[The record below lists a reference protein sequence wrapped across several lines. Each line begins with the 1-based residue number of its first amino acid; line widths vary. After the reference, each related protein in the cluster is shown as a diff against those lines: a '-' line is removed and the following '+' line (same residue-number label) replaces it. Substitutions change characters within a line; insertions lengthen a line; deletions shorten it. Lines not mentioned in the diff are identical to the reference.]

1 MMGRRS
7 ITLLT
12 VLALTLA
19 GAAPA
24 AATTIYAVGD
34 TDASS
39 GSKALAN
46 YVIARSP
53 DRFFY
58 LGDVYETGT
67 AAEFQSRYNAIWG
80 TIASRTDPVIGNH
93 EYPNRTLGYFPYWA
107 SKRSWSATTAQHR
120 AYVTPEGWQ
129 VIAYSSEHSASS
141 EAAWVNA
148 RIAEHP
154 GTCRI
159 VMAHKG
165 RHSQPDITGQEA
177 VWKVIKN
184 RTALNLAAHHH
195 LYLRFAKIDGV
206 TVIISGLGG
215 HKPVGLSSTQHHPIA
230 ASVTQ
235 TPTVLKLNLR
245 AGAADFEART
255 AAGTLRDSG
264 TVGCTPATTT
274 PVAPVAAFSATPT
287 SGAAPLSVS
296 FKDAS
301 TGAPTIWEWDFDG
314 NNTVDSTQQNPSFSY
329 TTPGTYTVRLTARN
343 ATGVDDEVKVGLVTV
358 GEAPPPGTEPQTFLA
373 EADAHVRSTSASNYG
388 ALTTIRVRQGDAST
402 PDTYNTYVRFS
413 VSGLAGAPSSARL
426 RLFVTDESPNGGS
439 VWTTSSAW
447 AESSITW
454 STAPGFSGTPLAP
467 GAATVLGAWRE
478 VDVTRAISGNGA
490 FAFVLASTSTNS
502 AIYSS
507 REGANPPQLV
517 VTP

>member
-1 MMGRRS
+1 M
-7 ITLLT
+7 
-12 VLALTLA
+12 V

-34 TDASS
+34 TDAST

-46 YVIARSP
+46 YVIARAP

-67 AAEFQSRYNAIWG
+67 AAEFQSRYDAIWG
-80 TIASRTDPVIGNH
+80 PLASRTDPVIGNH

-107 SKRSWSATTAQHR
+107 SKRGWSATTAQHR

-129 VIAYSSEHSASS
+129 IIAYSSEHSASS

-165 RHSQPDITGQEA
+165 RHAQPDITGQEA

-230 ASVTQ
+230 AYGLK
-235 TPTVLKLNLR
+235 TPTVLKLVLR

-264 TVGCTPATTT
+264 TVSCTPASTT
-274 PVAPVAAFSATPT
+274 PVAPVAAFTATPT
-287 SGAAPLSVS
+287 TGTAPLAVS
-296 FKDAS
+296 FADTS
-301 TGAPTIWEWDFDG
+301 SGAPTSWEWDFDANG
-314 NNTVDSTQQNPSFSY
+314 VVDSTQQNPSFTY
-329 TTPGTYTVRLTARN
+329 TAPGTYTVSLTARN
-343 ATGVDDEVKVGLVTV
+343 AVGTDNEVKVGLITV
-358 GEAPPPGTEPQTFLA
+358 GEPPPPGTTPQTFLA
-373 EADAHVRSTSASNYG
+373 EDDAHVRSTSAASNYG

-402 PDTYNTYVRFS
+402 PDTYNTYLRFS
-413 VSGLAGAPSSARL
+413 VSGLGGLPSNARL
-426 RLFVTDESPNGGS
+426 RLFVTDASPDGGS
-439 VWTTSSAW
+439 VWSTASSW
-447 AESSITW
+447 AQGTITW
-454 STAPGFSGTPLAP
+454 NTAPGFSGAP
-467 GAATVLGAWRE
+467 VAPSAATVLGAWRE
-478 VDVTRAISGNGA
+478 VDVTPAITGNGA
-490 FAFVLASTSTNS
+490 FSFALASASTNS